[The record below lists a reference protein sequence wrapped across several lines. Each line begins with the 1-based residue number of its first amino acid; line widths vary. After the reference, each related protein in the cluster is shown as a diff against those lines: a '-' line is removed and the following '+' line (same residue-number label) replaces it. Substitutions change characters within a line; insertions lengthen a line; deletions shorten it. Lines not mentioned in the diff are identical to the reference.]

1 MLTGMLLIA
10 KFLILKL
17 FMSSDVYHDRD
28 NTKHGI
34 IFEKIGAQPNNLKL
48 MASVIYHLGLRAFVN
63 ETVELKTK
71 DF

>member
-17 FMSSDVYHDRD
+17 FMSSDVYANGD
-28 NTKHGI
+28 NAKFITFQK
-34 IFEKIGAQPNNLKL
+34 EGAQPNNLKL
-48 MASVIYHLGLRAFVN
+48 MGSVIYHLGLRSFVN
-63 ETVELKTK
+63 ETIQLKTK

>member
-10 KFLILKL
+10 KFLVLKL
-17 FMSSDVYHDRD
+17 FMSSDIYFEHGKS
-28 NTKHGI
+28 KHGI
-34 IFEKIGAQPNNLKL
+34 IFEKTGVQPNNLKL
-48 MASVIYHLGLRAFVN
+48 MGSVIYHLGLRSFVN